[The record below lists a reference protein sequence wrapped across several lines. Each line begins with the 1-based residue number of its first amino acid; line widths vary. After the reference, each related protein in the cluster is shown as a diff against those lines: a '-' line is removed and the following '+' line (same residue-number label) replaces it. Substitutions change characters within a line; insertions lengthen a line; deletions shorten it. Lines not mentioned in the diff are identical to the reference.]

1 MGGHVPKGSSAVIV
15 AFPPT
20 GSAVKQGNSTSGSD
34 QLSPSAPPATM
45 SGVYFSVLDPVLMP
59 AVSQQPGAVGTNKHV
74 GSPTLDAEP
83 NNLLGNK
90 HVSPDVSDLE
100 LSKNEKAA
108 SKTVSSMHKKGA
120 PSKSQVVQKNKVSD
134 PSQSSSPVSDGSSD
148 YANQS
153 TDEAVIPKEGTVLLV
168 DFFFLVGY
176 LLHCC
181 KEKRNLTSSFIL
193 HMMYIFEFSML
204 LTIHVPFP

>member
-1 MGGHVPKGSSAVIV
+1 VGGHVPKGSSAVIA

-34 QLSPSAPPATM
+34 QLSPSAPSATM
-45 SGVYFSVLDPVLMP
+45 SGVYFSVLDPILMP

-74 GSPTLDAEP
+74 GSPSLDAEP
-83 NNLLGNK
+83 NNLQGNK
-90 HVSPDVSDLE
+90 HVSLDVSDLE

-108 SKTVSSMHKKGA
+108 SKTVSSKQKKGA
-120 PSKSQVVQKNKVSD
+120 SSKSRVVQKDKVSD

-148 YANQS
+148 YANRS

-168 DFFFLVGY
+168 CVCIYIYICRLLVAWT
-176 LLHCC
+176 
-181 KEKRNLTSSFIL
+181 KEI
-193 HMMYIFEFSML
+193 
-204 LTIHVPFP
+204 